1 MAEIPDITDE
11 FVEEAA
17 SRFADAQ
24 AGTQPGDG
32 WQQLSEEQRDQLRR
46 AIRAVLVWLRARPKP
61 H

>member
-1 MAEIPDITDE
+1 MGKIPDDL
-11 FVEEAA
+11 VLEAA

-32 WQQLSEEQRDQLRR
+32 WQRLTEEQQQQLAAAVR
-46 AIRAVLVWLRARPKP
+46 ALLVWLDARPKP